1 MVQIKTHQSEKPEK
15 LGGGG
20 NLSPVTCVCVCVCD
34 KLLGSEKKF
43 NQLLFT
49 QIGSYYIQAVRSIKM
64 VGASNAHFKLVLTV
78 GIETLQKKQRATPEL
93 LILILPK

>member
-1 MVQIKTHQSEKPEK
+1 M
-15 LGGGG
+15 GGGG
-20 NLSPVTCVCVCVCD
+20 EPLTRYVCLCVCVCD

-78 GIETLQKKQRATPEL
+78 GIETLQKKQRANPEL